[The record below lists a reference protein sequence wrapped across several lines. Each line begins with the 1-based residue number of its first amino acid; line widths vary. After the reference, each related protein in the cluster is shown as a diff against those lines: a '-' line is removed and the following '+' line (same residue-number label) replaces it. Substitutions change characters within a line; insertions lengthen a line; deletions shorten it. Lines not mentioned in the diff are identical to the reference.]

1 MQQTQAQTSFFKK
14 KRSEYLCEK
23 YSMVKYAYTHRGRLL
38 KMYEKHLGS
47 DI

>member
-14 KRSEYLCEK
+14 RDQNIF
-23 YSMVKYAYTHRGRLL
+23 VKNTPWLNMHTHRGRLL

>member
-1 MQQTQAQTSFFKK
+1 MQQTQAQTSLKK
-14 KRSEYLCEK
+14 KKSEYLCEK